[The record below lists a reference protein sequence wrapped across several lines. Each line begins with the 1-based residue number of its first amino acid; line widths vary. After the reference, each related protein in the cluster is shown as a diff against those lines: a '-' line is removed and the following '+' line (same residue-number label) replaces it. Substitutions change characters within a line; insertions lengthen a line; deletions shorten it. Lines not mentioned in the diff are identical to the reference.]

1 VRLRRSDHAASAAVG
16 TAGGFAQLYERN
28 SKRVLAFFARRVLD
42 PELALDLTAE
52 TFAEAF
58 LARERFRGRSEQDA
72 RSWLFGIARHQLS
85 QYWRRGAAER
95 RAIRRLGV
103 SVPELSQA
111 DHDRVEELAASAD
124 LRAAARNGLSELSDG
139 VRAAV
144 QLRIVDELPYADVA
158 GRLSISEGAARARV
172 SRGLRA
178 LAGTL
183 KDTDAE
189 GDER

>member
-1 VRLRRSDHAASAAVG
+1 
-16 TAGGFAQLYERN
+16 
-28 SKRVLAFFARRVLD
+28 
-42 PELALDLTAE
+42 
-52 TFAEAF
+52 
-58 LARERFRGRSEQDA
+58 
-72 RSWLFGIARHQLS
+72 LS